1 MTTTNTLKHIS
12 DKSEYKTFDP
22 TGTAFPA
29 TVTNVQEALGSLN
42 KIALDG
48 YIPASSETAAGL
60 IRLATTQEVIDG
72 ISPDSAVTPATL
84 KARLDI
90 PAQATETY
98 VGITRYAT
106 NAEAIAGTVTD
117 AAIVPSSLK
126 ATIDDVFTVRVG
138 TENNLGVLRIST
150 EDAAL
155 AGTDDTTA
163 MSPLK
168 VALAIGKATAALPTY
183 STATQTV
190 SGLVRIATNAEVQAG
205 TLGDGVAISP
215 AGLNARTSTQDR
227 AGIIRLGTQSEIN
240 NNADN
245 VAVTGATLNGRGAS
259 GSMRGVVKLTALH
272 GIAPEGDIGSG
283 ALAWNADVVNTRGGQ
298 TIHGSLNLDTLTGNT
313 IASRGQMYINSN
325 QLVASQRFANERVP
339 VGTIIMWAGDAPLP
353 GWTLCHGGTI
363 SGSTFPDYKNVVG
376 YRFGG
381 GGDACGVPDMRG
393 LFVRG
398 AGEGFW
404 ITSNRGTDGYGKD
417 NLGVGCAGSHIGGVQ
432 QQQISYH
439 QHAGGGL
446 GEANRNGPFGSSYGA
461 GYYGTRGKTDWD
473 NHVFFSNN
481 GFEIGGARDALGTLN
496 RPGLIGY
503 ETRPWNISL
512 NYMIKVHY

>member
-1 MTTTNTLKHIS
+1 MSTNNTYQHVS
-12 DKSEYKTFDP
+12 NESVYVEFDP
-22 TGTAFPA
+22 AGSNFPA
-29 TVTNVQEALGSLN
+29 GVTNVQDALASLN
-42 KIALDG
+42 IQAV
-48 YIPASSETAAGL
+48 E
-60 IRLATTQEVIDG
+60 G
-72 ISPDSAVTPATL
+72 INT
-84 KARLDI
+84 
-90 PAQATETY
+90 ATET
-98 VGITRYAT
+98 VEGIAKLATLDDVMNGVSNNTIVTPYTLGKRLEHPEATEVILGLVKLSTKALAEGGTDNATVITPLKLTQVFDYRNSTETRLGTIKIST
-106 NAEAIAGTVTD
+106 NA
-117 AAIVPSSLK
+117 
-126 ATIDDVFTVRVG
+126 
-138 TENNLGVLRIST
+138 
-150 EDAAL
+150 AAL

-163 MSPLK
+163 MTPLK
-168 VALAIGKATAALPTY
+168 TQQAIAVATSAIPTY
-183 STATQTV
+183 DSATESVRGLVQLATVAQARAGVIRDGFSISPYTFKNTVATQ
-190 SGLVRIATNAEVQAG
+190 SDR
-205 TLGDGVAISP
+205 GVVK
-215 AGLNARTSTQDR
+215 
-227 AGIIRLGTQSEIN
+227 LGTQSEVN
-240 NNADN
+240 NNGADA
-245 VAVTGATLNGRGAS
+245 VVTGATLNQRGAS
-259 GSMRGVVKLTALH
+259 GSMRGVVKLTTQA
-272 GIAPEGDIGSG
+272 GVAPEGDIGSG
-283 ALAWNADVVNTRGGQ
+283 ALAWNADVVHIRGGQ

-313 IASRGQMYINSN
+313 ISSRGQMYINSN

-339 VGTIIMWAGDAPLP
+339 VGTIIMWAGDAALP

-398 AGEGFW
+398 AGTGGW
-404 ITSNRGTDGYGKD
+404 ITGHRGHDGYGKD
-417 NLGVGCAGSHIGGVQ
+417 NLGVGCDGSHIGGVQ

-446 GEANRNGPFGSSYGA
+446 GESDRNGPFGSSYGA

-503 ETRPWNISL
+503 ETRPWNMSL

>member
-22 TGTAFPA
+22 TGTAFPS

-48 YIPASSETAAGL
+48 YIPASSETTAGL

-90 PAQATETY
+90 PTQATETY

-215 AGLNARTSTQDR
+215 AGLNARTATQDR
-227 AGIIRLGTQSEIN
+227 TGIIRLGNQSEIN
-240 NNADN
+240 NSADG
-245 VAVTGATLNGRGAS
+245 VAVTGATLNGRGATTDI
-259 GSMRGVVKLTALH
+259 RGVVRLTTQA
-272 GIAPEGDIGSG
+272 GVAPGGDGAG
-283 ALAWNADVVNTRGGQ
+283 ALAWNADVINTRGGQ
-298 TIHGSLNLDTLTGNT
+298 RINGSLSLDYISTGNFDSNT
-313 IASRGQMYINSN
+313 AHMGGQLLSTQRYAS
-325 QLVASQRFANERVP
+325 ERVP
-339 VGTIIMWAGDAPLP
+339 VGTVMMFAGDSAPP
-353 GWTLCHGGTI
+353 GWIMCHGGTVN
-363 SGSTFPDYKNVVG
+363 GDQFPDYRNTVG
-376 YRFGG
+376 TRFGG
-381 GGDACGVPDMRG
+381 DWTNVGIPDMRG

-398 AGEGFW
+398 AGTGGH
-404 ITSNRGTDGYGKD
+404 ILNNRGQDGYGKD
-417 NLGVGCAGSHIGGVQ
+417 RLGVGCDGSWVGGVQ
-432 QQQISYH
+432 AQQMSYH
-439 QHAGGGL
+439 KHAGGW
-446 GEANRNGPFGSSYGA
+446 GEYQRNEAPFGASVYQ
-461 GYYGTRGKTDWD
+461 GYLGTRKYADWD
-473 NHVFFSNN
+473 NASYFTND
-481 GFEIGGARDALGTLN
+481 GFELGGGRDALGTLN
-496 RPGLIGY
+496 REGLIGY
-503 ETRPWNISL
+503 ETRPWNMSL
-512 NYMIKVHY
+512 NYIIKIHY